1 MPLFKCF
8 VGCFLVGSVPVA
20 SVYGATL
27 NMEVNQ
33 RQNVEGVVLDV
44 NGEPI
49 IGATVQRIGQTGGT
63 ITDENGKFSLS
74 FSDNVKRVKL
84 RISYIGMETQE
95 VFAHVNSP
103 LKVVMEEDVNTLSD
117 VVVIGYGTEKKK
129 NVAGAVS
136 NISGEELTKTSVESL
151 QKALQGKVSGVQITT
166 ANGAPGGGFSV
177 NIRGRST
184 FSGGTS
190 PLYIVDG
197 VQIVTGDQST
207 GIVKSTD
214 VLSTLNPDEIESID
228 ILKDGASASIY
239 GAQAANGVV
248 IITTK
253 RGHEGKPKISVN
265 LSGGMQQISHKLD
278 LLNASQVAE
287 LDLLSMK
294 NRYGENS
301 SEYLARLEQYQGFGW
316 GDDGYSKA
324 VTTNWYD
331 VIYRT
336 AYTSDMQVSANGG
349 TEKTKYYLSAAY
361 NKTDG

>member
-1 MPLFKCF
+1 MMKTKRGLLRMPLFKCF

-136 NISGEELTKTSVESL
+136 NI
-151 QKALQGKVSGVQITT
+151 I
-166 ANGAPGGGFSV
+166 
-177 NIRGRST
+177 
-184 FSGGTS
+184 
-190 PLYIVDG
+190 
-197 VQIVTGDQST
+197 
-207 GIVKSTD
+207 
-214 VLSTLNPDEIESID
+214 
-228 ILKDGASASIY
+228 
-239 GAQAANGVV
+239 
-248 IITTK
+248 
-253 RGHEGKPKISVN
+253 
-265 LSGGMQQISHKLD
+265 
-278 LLNASQVAE
+278 
-287 LDLLSMK
+287 
-294 NRYGENS
+294 
-301 SEYLARLEQYQGFGW
+301 
-316 GDDGYSKA
+316 
-324 VTTNWYD
+324 
-331 VIYRT
+331 
-336 AYTSDMQVSANGG
+336 
-349 TEKTKYYLSAAY
+349 
-361 NKTDG
+361 